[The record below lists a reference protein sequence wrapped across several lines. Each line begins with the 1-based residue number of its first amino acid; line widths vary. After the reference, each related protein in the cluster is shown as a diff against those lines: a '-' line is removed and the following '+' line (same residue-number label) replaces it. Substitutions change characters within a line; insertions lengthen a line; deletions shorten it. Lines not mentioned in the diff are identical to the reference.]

1 MQSLRTW
8 LWHKFQARAELLQDL
23 GYLDAAFKLT
33 ADGEWAR
40 LIRIDFSLL
49 ITELIRAQAFKD
61 VTPATLAG
69 LMACM
74 AYENDPPDSFPR
86 ITGALAR
93 LVATAPRMAEAL
105 APYDHPPLLRAHGGG
120 CGRRLGGGHPCA
132 LGPALPPHSH

>member
-8 LWHKFQARAELLQDL
+8 LWHKFQERAEILQDL

-69 LMACM
+69 LVACM
-74 AYENDPPDSFPR
+74 AHQNEPPGSVPP
-86 ITGALAR
+86 ITAAR
-93 LVATAPRMAEAL
+93 ASLPAP
-105 APYDHPPLLRAHGGG
+105 APP
-120 CGRRLGGGHPCA
+120 
-132 LGPALPPHSH
+132 